1 MSNSVVLNVHP
12 ATSSVS
18 AVGSM
23 RATIV
28 AIPTTSVH
36 LIVDFVKMISYAV
49 HGTTVYLYLV
59 RLLKKA

>member
-1 MSNSVVLNVHP
+1 MSNSVGLNVHP
-12 ATSSVS
+12 AISSVS

-23 RATIV
+23 RVTIV
-28 AIPTTSVH
+28 AIPTTSVR

-49 HGTTVYLYLV
+49 HGTIIYRYLV